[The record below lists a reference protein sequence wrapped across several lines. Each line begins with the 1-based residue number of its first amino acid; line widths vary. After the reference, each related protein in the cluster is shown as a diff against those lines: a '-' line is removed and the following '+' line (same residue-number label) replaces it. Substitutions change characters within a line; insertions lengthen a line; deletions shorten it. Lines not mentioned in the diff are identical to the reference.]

1 MNANENKKQG
11 ENKMS
16 DTIADQNK
24 IAMIKRVNEIVCN
37 LITGNMENGSSYALA
52 KTQAFNRLRKESPAV
67 LEFWLNRFNK

>member
-1 MNANENKKQG
+1 
-11 ENKMS
+11 MS